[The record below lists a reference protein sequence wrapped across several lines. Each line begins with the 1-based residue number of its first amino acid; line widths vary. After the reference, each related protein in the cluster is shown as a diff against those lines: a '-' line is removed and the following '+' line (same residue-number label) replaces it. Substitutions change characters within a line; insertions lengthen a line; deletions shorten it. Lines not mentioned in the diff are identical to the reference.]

1 MKLGKT
7 NIISNQIIYTNSSAI
22 ILSNTVIICTRPG
35 VEQTCYHHLCA
46 VPELECQSR
55 ETPTCYNQ
63 SATGSRNS
71 GIRTNAARFLLR
83 TDHPGVTW
91 HAWALFPPAQ
101 SQCAMT
107 KWRRLGHKLIRVE
120 LYFTRIFNQHNYNA
134 HIYNIYI

>member
-1 MKLGKT
+1 MQSHFKY
-7 NIISNQIIYTNSSAI
+7 SNK
-22 ILSNTVIICTRPG
+22 CTRQG

-71 GIRTNAARFLLR
+71 GIRTKPARFLLR

-107 KWRRLGHKLIRVE
+107 KWRRLDLGLIRVK